1 MINCR
6 GEYKRRRRVRIL
18 PCKVDIR
25 REVGVVPGG
34 VWVDYVESERP
45 FKDVIVSERDVV
57 GGVSAELLELLCQD
71 RRCRHGVL

>member
-1 MINCR
+1 M
-6 GEYKRRRRVRIL
+6 
-18 PCKVDIR
+18 
-25 REVGVVPGG
+25 VPGG